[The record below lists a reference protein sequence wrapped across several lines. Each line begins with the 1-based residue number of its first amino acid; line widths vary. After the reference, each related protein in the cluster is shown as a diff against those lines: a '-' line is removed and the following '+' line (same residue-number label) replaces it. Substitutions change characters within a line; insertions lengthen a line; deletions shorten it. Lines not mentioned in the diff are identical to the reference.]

1 MKAYKVHYLVIVDD
15 AVVKDSIDTIL
26 VKDGEKF
33 KKKAILRK
41 NNLKGYQVDSIK
53 IIWSVEVP
61 LGNVTM
67 NELNVNEIRLYLEN
81 FISNKMEA

>member
-1 MKAYKVHYLVIVDD
+1 MKAYKVHYLVIVGD